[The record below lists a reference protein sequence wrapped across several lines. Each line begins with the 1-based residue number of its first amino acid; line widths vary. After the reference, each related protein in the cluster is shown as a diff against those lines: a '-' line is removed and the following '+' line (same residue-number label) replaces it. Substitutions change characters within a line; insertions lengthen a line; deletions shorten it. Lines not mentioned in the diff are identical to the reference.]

1 MPTSYAYKVRDR
13 EGKMAAGAM
22 EAESEQA
29 VVARLR
35 QMGYAPIS
43 IEEEKG
49 AGLKTEIRLPG
60 VSGVKLKDLAVF
72 SRQFATMI
80 NSGLSLLRA
89 LTILGEQT
97 SNRRLGEVII
107 QVRAEVE
114 KGTSLSAALARH
126 PKIFNRL
133 YVSMVRAGEI
143 GGFLDQVLVKVAET
157 FEKEVEL
164 RGKIRSA
171 MTYPVVVF
179 IMVIGIVA
187 AMLIFIVPT
196 FENLYA
202 SLGGTL
208 PLPTRMLM
216 GASQLLRRFFLIV
229 VLLAGVLIFLFRKWK
244 ASQRGRYQWD
254 KFKLKVKVF
263 GPLFHKSALSRFS
276 RTLATLI
283 RSGVPILQAPGEWGR
298 DRQQPGH
305 LPGRARRPG
314 LGPRGREPRHP
325 LSKHSAFPAMVVQMM
340 AVGEETGALDTMLSK
355 IADFYDQEVE
365 AAVASLTSMIE
376 PLLIAVMGAAV
387 GGMVIADLQGE
398 EPRKDGS
405 EKEES
410 HVLQTLRRRLQGER
424 EGGFTLSS

>member
-22 EAESEQA
+22 EAESEEA
-29 VVARLR
+29 VVTRLR

-43 IEEEKG
+43 IEPEKG
-49 AGLKTEIRLPG
+49 AGLKAELRLPG
-60 VSGVKLKDLAVF
+60 TSGVKLKDLALF

-97 SNRRLGEVII
+97 SNRRLGGVLT

-114 KGTSLSAALARH
+114 KGSSLSAAMARH
-126 PKIFNRL
+126 PKVFNRL

-143 GGFLDQVLVKVAET
+143 GGFLDQVLVEVAET

-196 FENLYA
+196 FQNLYT

-216 GASQLLRRFFLIV
+216 SASNILRRFFLVV
-229 VLLAGVLIFLFRKWK
+229 VLLAGVLAFLFRRWK
-244 ASQRGRYQWD
+244 ASRKGRYRWD
-254 KFKLKVKVF
+254 WFKLKVKVF

-276 RTLATLI
+276 RTLSTLI
-283 RSGVPILQAPGEWGR
+283 RSGVPILQALEIVGETVNNEVISRAVR
-298 DRQQPGH
+298 DVQDSV
-305 LPGRARRPG
+305 
-314 LGPRGREPRHP
+314 REGESLATP
-325 LSKHSAFPAMVVQMM
+325 LSKHSAFPAMVVQML

-355 IADFYDQEVE
+355 VADFYDQEVE

-376 PLLIAVMGAAV
+376 PILIAVMGAAV
-387 GGMVIADLQGE
+387 GGMVIALYM
-398 EPRKDGS
+398 PLFNIINLVK
-405 EKEES
+405 
-410 HVLQTLRRRLQGER
+410 
-424 EGGFTLSS
+424 

>member
-13 EGKMAAGAM
+13 EGKMAAGSM
-22 EAESEQA
+22 EAESEEA
-29 VVARLR
+29 VVSRLR
-35 QMGYAPIS
+35 QLGYAPIS
-43 IEEEKG
+43 IEAEKG
-49 AGLKTEIRLPG
+49 AGLKAEVKLPG
-60 VSGVKLKDLAVF
+60 AGRVKLKDLAVF

-114 KGTSLSAALARH
+114 KGTSLSAAMARH
-126 PKIFNRL
+126 PKVFNRL

-157 FEKEVEL
+157 FEKEVAL

-179 IMVIGIVA
+179 TMVIGIVA

-196 FENLYA
+196 FESLYE

-216 GASQLLRRFFLIV
+216 NASNILRRFFLLV
-229 VLLAGVLIFLFRKWK
+229 VLGMVVLTFLFRRWK
-244 ASQRGRYQWD
+244 ASHKGRYQWD

-263 GPLFHKSALSRFS
+263 GPLFHKTALSRFS
-276 RTLATLI
+276 RTLSTLI
-283 RSGVPILQAPGEWGR
+283 RSGVPILQALEIVGETVNNQVISRAVR
-298 DRQQPGH
+298 DVQDSV
-305 LPGRARRPG
+305 
-314 LGPRGREPRHP
+314 REGESLATP
-325 LSKHSAFPAMVVQMM
+325 LAKHAAFPAMVVQMM

-355 IADFYDQEVE
+355 VADFYDQEVE

-376 PLLIAVMGAAV
+376 PILIAVMGAAV
-387 GGMVIADLQGE
+387 GGMVIALYMPLFNIINLVQ
-398 EPRKDGS
+398 
-405 EKEES
+405 
-410 HVLQTLRRRLQGER
+410 
-424 EGGFTLSS
+424 

>member
-22 EAESEQA
+22 EAESEEA
-29 VVARLR
+29 VVTRLR

-43 IEEEKG
+43 IEPEKG
-49 AGLKTEIRLPG
+49 AGLKAELRLPG
-60 VSGVKLKDLAVF
+60 TSGVKLKDLALF

-97 SNRRLGEVII
+97 SNRRLGGVIT

-114 KGTSLSAALARH
+114 QGSSLSAAMARH
-126 PKIFNRL
+126 PKVFNRL

-143 GGFLDQVLVKVAET
+143 GGFLDQVLVEVAET

-196 FENLYA
+196 FQNLYT

-216 GASQLLRRFFLIV
+216 SASNILRRFFLVV
-229 VLLAGVLIFLFRKWK
+229 VLLAGVLAFLLRRWK
-244 ASQRGRYQWD
+244 ASRKGRYRWD
-254 KFKLKVKVF
+254 WFKLKVKVF

-276 RTLATLI
+276 RTLSTLI
-283 RSGVPILQAPGEWGR
+283 RSGVPILQALEIVGETVNNEVISRAVR
-298 DRQQPGH
+298 DVQDSV
-305 LPGRARRPG
+305 
-314 LGPRGREPRHP
+314 REGESLATP
-325 LSKHSAFPAMVVQMM
+325 LSKHSAFPAMVVQML

-355 IADFYDQEVE
+355 VADFYDQEVE

-376 PLLIAVMGAAV
+376 PILIAVMGAAV
-387 GGMVIADLQGE
+387 GGMVIALYM
-398 EPRKDGS
+398 PLFNIINLVK
-405 EKEES
+405 
-410 HVLQTLRRRLQGER
+410 
-424 EGGFTLSS
+424 

>member
-1 MPTSYAYKVRDR
+1 MPTTYAYKVRDR
-13 EGKMAAGAM
+13 DGRMAAGSM
-22 EAESEQA
+22 EAESEEA
-29 VVARLR
+29 VVGRLR
-35 QMGYAPIS
+35 QLGYAPIS
-43 IEEEKG
+43 IEPEKG
-49 AGLKTEIRLPG
+49 AGLKTEVKLPG
-60 VSGVKLKDLAVF
+60 TGRVKLKDLAVF

-80 NSGLSLLRA
+80 NSGLSLLRS

-126 PKIFNRL
+126 PKVFNRL
-133 YVSMVRAGEI
+133 YISMVRAGEI

-171 MTYPVVVF
+171 MTYPVVVS
-179 IMVIGIVA
+179 IMVVGIVS

-196 FENLYA
+196 FENLYS

-216 GASQLLRRFFLIV
+216 GASNILRRFFPVV
-229 VLLAGVLIFLFRKWK
+229 VLAVVALVFLFRRWK
-244 ASQRGRYQWD
+244 ATDSGRYQWD

-276 RTLATLI
+276 RTLSTLI
-283 RSGVPILQAPGEWGR
+283 RSGVPILQALEIVGETVNNMVISRAVR
-298 DRQQPGH
+298 DVQDSV
-305 LPGRARRPG
+305 
-314 LGPRGREPRHP
+314 REGESLATP
-325 LSKHSAFPAMVVQMM
+325 LAKHATFPAMVVQMM

-355 IADFYDQEVE
+355 VADFYDQEVE

-376 PLLIAVMGAAV
+376 PILIAVMGAAV
-387 GGMVIADLQGE
+387 GGMVIALYMPLFNIINLVQ
-398 EPRKDGS
+398 
-405 EKEES
+405 
-410 HVLQTLRRRLQGER
+410 
-424 EGGFTLSS
+424 

>member
-13 EGKMAAGAM
+13 EGKMAAGSM
-22 EAESEQA
+22 EAESEEA
-29 VVARLR
+29 VVSRLR
-35 QMGYAPIS
+35 QLGYAPIS
-43 IEEEKG
+43 IEAEKG
-49 AGLKTEIRLPG
+49 AGLKAEVKLPG
-60 VSGVKLKDLAVF
+60 AGRVKLKDLAVF

-114 KGTSLSAALARH
+114 KGTSLSAAMARH
-126 PKIFNRL
+126 PKVFNRL

-157 FEKEVEL
+157 FEKEVAL

-179 IMVIGIVA
+179 TMVIGIVA

-196 FENLYA
+196 FEGLYE

-216 GASQLLRRFFLIV
+216 NASNILRRFFLLV
-229 VLLAGVLIFLFRKWK
+229 VLGTIALTVLFRRWK
-244 ASQRGRYQWD
+244 ASQKGRYQWD

-263 GPLFHKSALSRFS
+263 GPLFHKTALSRFS

-283 RSGVPILQAPGEWGR
+283 RSGVPILQALEIVGETVNNQVISRAVR
-298 DRQQPGH
+298 DVQDSV
-305 LPGRARRPG
+305 
-314 LGPRGREPRHP
+314 REGESLATP
-325 LSKHSAFPAMVVQMM
+325 LSKHAAFPSMVVQMM

-355 IADFYDQEVE
+355 VADFYDQEVE

-376 PLLIAVMGAAV
+376 PILIAVMGAAV
-387 GGMVIADLQGE
+387 GGMVIALYMPLFNIINLVQ
-398 EPRKDGS
+398 
-405 EKEES
+405 
-410 HVLQTLRRRLQGER
+410 
-424 EGGFTLSS
+424 

>member
-49 AGLKTEIRLPG
+49 AGLKTELRLPG

-80 NSGLSLLRA
+80 NSGLSLLRS

-97 SNRRLGEVII
+97 SNRRLGEVIT
-107 QVRAEVE
+107 Q
-114 KGTSLSAALARH
+114 
-126 PKIFNRL
+126 
-133 YVSMVRAGEI
+133 VRAGEI

-179 IMVIGIVA
+179 AMVIAIVS

-196 FENLYA
+196 FANLYA

-229 VLLAGVLIFLFRKWK
+229 VLGAVVLSFLFRKWK
-244 ASQRGRYQWD
+244 ASQKGRYQWD
-254 KFKLKVKVF
+254 WFKLKVKVF
-263 GPLFHKSALSRFS
+263 GPLFHKTALSRFS
-276 RTLATLI
+276 RTLSTLI
-283 RSGVPILQAPGEWGR
+283 RAGVPILQGLEIVGETVSNEVISRAVR
-298 DRQQPGH
+298 DVQDSV
-305 LPGRARRPG
+305 
-314 LGPRGREPRHP
+314 REGESLATP
-325 LSKHSAFPAMVVQMM
+325 LSKHPTFPAMVVQMM

-355 IADFYDQEVE
+355 VADFYDQEVE

-376 PLLIAVMGAAV
+376 PILIAVMGAAV
-387 GGMVIADLQGE
+387 GGMVIALYLPLFNIINLVQ
-398 EPRKDGS
+398 
-405 EKEES
+405 
-410 HVLQTLRRRLQGER
+410 
-424 EGGFTLSS
+424 

>member
-13 EGKMAAGAM
+13 EGKMAAGSM
-22 EAESEQA
+22 EAESEEA
-29 VVARLR
+29 VVSRLR
-35 QMGYAPIS
+35 QLGYAPIS
-43 IEEEKG
+43 IEAEKG
-49 AGLKTEIRLPG
+49 AGLKAEVKLPG
-60 VSGVKLKDLAVF
+60 AGRVKLKDLAVF

-114 KGTSLSAALARH
+114 KGTSLSAGMARH
-126 PKIFNRL
+126 PKVFNRL

-179 IMVIGIVA
+179 TMVIGIVA

-196 FENLYA
+196 FEGLYE

-216 GASQLLRRFFLIV
+216 NASNILRRFFPLV
-229 VLLAGVLIFLFRKWK
+229 VLGMIVLTFLFRRWK
-244 ASQRGRYQWD
+244 ASQKGRYQWD

-263 GPLFHKSALSRFS
+263 GPLFHKTALSRFS
-276 RTLATLI
+276 RTLSTLI
-283 RSGVPILQAPGEWGR
+283 RSGVPILQALEIVGETVNNQVISRAVR
-298 DRQQPGH
+298 DVQDSV
-305 LPGRARRPG
+305 
-314 LGPRGREPRHP
+314 REGESLATP
-325 LSKHSAFPAMVVQMM
+325 LSKHAAFPAMVVQMM

-355 IADFYDQEVE
+355 VADFYDQEVE

-376 PLLIAVMGAAV
+376 PILIAVMGAAV
-387 GGMVIADLQGE
+387 GGMVIALYMPLFNIINLVQ
-398 EPRKDGS
+398 
-405 EKEES
+405 
-410 HVLQTLRRRLQGER
+410 
-424 EGGFTLSS
+424 

>member
-13 EGKMAAGAM
+13 EGKMAAGSM
-22 EAESEQA
+22 EAESEEA
-29 VVARLR
+29 VVGRLR
-35 QMGYAPIS
+35 QLGYAPIS
-43 IEEEKG
+43 IEPDKG
-49 AGLKTEIRLPG
+49 AGLKTEIKLPG
-60 VSGVKLKDLAVF
+60 TGRVKLKDLAVF

-133 YVSMVRAGEI
+133 YVSIVRAGEI
-143 GGFLDQVLVKVAET
+143 GGFLDQELVKVAET

-171 MTYPVVVF
+171 MTYPVVVS

-187 AMLIFIVPT
+187 SMLIFIVPT
-196 FENLYA
+196 FENLYE

-216 GASQLLRRFFLIV
+216 GASNVLRRFFPVV
-229 VLLAGVLIFLFRKWK
+229 VLVVITLVFLFRRWR
-244 ASQRGRYQWD
+244 ATDRGRYQWD
-254 KFKLKVKVF
+254 RFKLKVKVF

-276 RTLATLI
+276 RTLSTLI
-283 RSGVPILQAPGEWGR
+283 RSGVPILQALEIVGDTVNNMVISRAIRDVQDSVREGES
-298 DRQQPGH
+298 
-305 LPGRARRPG
+305 LAT
-314 LGPRGREPRHP
+314 P
-325 LSKHSAFPAMVVQMM
+325 LAKHATFPVMVVQMM

-355 IADFYDQEVE
+355 VADFYDQEVE

-376 PLLIAVMGAAV
+376 PILIAVMGACV
-387 GGMVIADLQGE
+387 GGMVIALYM
-398 EPRKDGS
+398 PLFNIINLVK
-405 EKEES
+405 
-410 HVLQTLRRRLQGER
+410 
-424 EGGFTLSS
+424 

>member
-13 EGKMAAGAM
+13 EGKMLGGTL
-22 EAESEQA
+22 EAESEEA
-29 VVARLR
+29 VVSRLR
-35 QMGYAPIS
+35 QLGYAPVS
-43 IEEEKG
+43 IEAEKG
-49 AGLKTEIRLPG
+49 DGLKTEVRMPF
-60 VSGVKLKDLAVF
+60 SGRVKLKDLAVF

-80 NSGLSLLRA
+80 NSGLSLLRS

-97 SNRRLGEVII
+97 GNKRLAEVIT

-114 KGTSLSAALARH
+114 KGTSLSAALAKH

-143 GGFLDQVLVKVAET
+143 GGFLDQVLVEVAET

-179 IMVIGIVA
+179 TMVLLIVA

-196 FENLYA
+196 FESLYE

-208 PLPTRMLM
+208 PLPTRMLI
-216 GASQLLRRFFLIV
+216 GASQGIRRYFLVV
-229 VLLAGVLIFLFRKWK
+229 VLVLVAVAFAYKRWR
-244 ASQRGRYQWD
+244 ATPAGRYRLDQ
-254 KFKLKVKVF
+254 FKLKVKVF
-263 GPLFHKSALSRFS
+263 GPLFHKTALSRFS

-283 RSGVPILQAPGEWGR
+283 RSGVPILQALEIVAETVNNGVISRAVRDVQDSVREGES
-298 DRQQPGH
+298 
-305 LPGRARRPG
+305 LAT
-314 LGPRGREPRHP
+314 P
-325 LSKHSAFPAMVVQMM
+325 LSKHPSFPAMVVQMM

-355 IADFYDQEVE
+355 VADFYDQEVE

-376 PLLIAVMGAAV
+376 PILIAVMGAAV
-387 GGMVIADLQGE
+387 GGMVIALYLPLFNIINLVQ
-398 EPRKDGS
+398 
-405 EKEES
+405 
-410 HVLQTLRRRLQGER
+410 
-424 EGGFTLSS
+424 